1 MVMGQSPERGIKSGR
16 QHLRSGAPK
25 SKDPLWDQE
34 EVKGELTTDCGP
46 RAIPNPPFAWPI
58 DHRLIPTQTASTT
71 NNIRTEQRMT
81 GYCQ

>member
-25 SKDPLWDQE
+25 SKDPLRNKE
-34 EVKGELTTDCGP
+34 EVTGELTADRGP
-46 RAIPNPPFAWPI
+46 RAILNPHLVWPI
-58 DHRLIPTQTASTT
+58 DHHLIPNRSAPTT
-71 NNIRTEQRMT
+71 NIIRKEQRMT

>member
-25 SKDPLWDQE
+25 SKGPLRDQE
-34 EVKGELTTDCGP
+34 EVKGELMADCGP
-46 RAIPNPPFAWPI
+46 RAILNPHLVWPI
-58 DHRLIPTQTASTT
+58 DHHLIPTRFAPKT
-71 NNIRTEQRMT
+71 NNIWKEQRMT